1 MSIYTIDMQGVKDG
15 ISSSSM
21 EEVLFISKSWELYDM
36 LSTGF
41 AARSFLQNIMK
52 YINKINIIPQYFNN
66 L

>member
-15 ISSSSM
+15 ISSLSM

-41 AARSFLQNIMK
+41 ATRSFLQNIMK